1 MTETRT
7 RIERHIEANPGVH
20 FRELT
25 RALDLATG
33 QVQYH
38 LRRLES
44 IVEEPINGR
53 THYYPAAMDPWER
66 RTLAFLRRETARDVL
81 VVLLA
86 DAPRNPD
93 EVTAEL
99 GIARSTLEH
108 HVDGL
113 VEHGIV
119 EKRRDGNRVTLA
131 LRRPDATAALLR
143 VVEPSLPE
151 RLADRFERL
160 VDSFLE
166 AE

>member
-7 RIERHIEANPGVH
+7 RIERYIEANPGVH

-44 IVEEPINGR
+44 VVAEPINGR
-53 THYYPAAMDPWER
+53 THYYPAKMDPWER
-66 RTLAFLRRETARDVL
+66 RTLAFLRRETARDIL
-81 VVLLA
+81 LALLA
-86 DAPRNPD
+86 DAPRSPGA
-93 EVTAEL
+93 VTAEL
-99 GIARSTLEH
+99 DVARSTLEH
-108 HVDGL
+108 HLDGL

-119 EKRRDGNRVTLA
+119 AKRREGNRVTLA

-143 VVEPSLPE
+143 VVDPSLPE